1 MVLKVLDLFSGSKSV
16 HKAVDAELSR
26 FFEVTSLDVAC
37 ADINTDILEWDY
49 ETDFEPGHFDVI
61 WASPPCDIGRFGITA
76 ESIEDDIQNL
86 GVPLLRK
93 TEQIIEY
100 FQPKFY
106 FIENGMMSRL
116 KHFIELNPTQ
126 FFYS

>member
-1 MVLKVLDLFSGSKSV
+1 MDNNDLDNEGNFIYLAPSYARVL
-16 HKAVDAELSR
+16 
-26 FFEVTSLDVAC
+26 
-37 ADINTDILEWDY
+37 INDY
-49 ETDFEPGHFDVI
+49 KTAKTYGVI
-61 WASPPCDIGRFGITA
+61 WASPPCTTFSPLRRCYIGRFGITA
-76 ESIEDDIQNL
+76 ESIEVDIQNL

-93 TEQIIEY
+93 TEQIIAY

-126 FFYS
+126 FFYSWLLLIWFRLYEEN